1 MAFFNQKE
9 EVIDIKLTQFG
20 KNALARGAFKPVYY
34 RFFDDGILYNSE
46 NAGFSEHQNDTEKR
60 ILEETPRLK
69 TQHMCHGVETQY
81 FIDDE
86 LIKDREKLRFEPL
99 KKNVDPNIEDKILQ
113 YPLGEQDLNEEE
125 NPRFNIRSYDAEF
138 KNYEEEIKTLDFDGV
153 IRKVPQLTMEPV
165 YRVVMDYMRNEDNKR
180 ITEEEHF
187 DFMSD
192 SVKFN
197 SGIHINKTKQNI
209 ILDIEEVATFYGL
222 DNFEIEVFEIEEL
235 SYEDEEGNQQIK
247 ENLKKI
253 DSMDSLRQKFVIKT
267 DEDVDLTEKKFSK
280 QTNFRREEEY

>member
-20 KNALARGAFKPVYY
+20 KNALARGVFKPVYY

-46 NAGFSEHQNDTEKR
+46 NAGFTEHQNDTEKR

-99 KKNVDPNIEDKILQ
+99 RKNVDFDIEDKILQ
-113 YPLGEQDLNEEE
+113 YPLGEQDLGEED

-138 KNYEEEIKTLDFDGV
+138 KNHEEQVEMLDFDGV
-153 IRKVPQLTMEPV
+153 IRKVPQLTIEPV
-165 YRVVMDYMRNEDNKR
+165 YRIVMDYAQRAENER
-180 ITEEEHF
+180 ITDEEHF

-197 SGIHINKTKQNI
+197 SGLSIEKTKQNI

-222 DNFEIEVFEIEEL
+222 DNFEIEVFEVEEL
-235 SYEDEEGNQQIK
+235 PYEDSSGNPQTK

-253 DSMDSLRQKFVIKT
+253 DSLESLREKFVIKT
-267 DEDVDLTEKKFSK
+267 DEDVDIEEKKFSK